1 MTDALEE
8 RDGRLGG
15 FVDGPALEDYA
26 ARYADHFVIQRNEGV
41 VEVRMHT
48 ADRAAVFSRGL
59 LNAWGQLLRDV
70 GADRENEVLILT
82 GTGRQWIAGFDPG
95 SFAQAM
101 STWHSDVLYEHYID
115 GIKLLERLA
124 FDIDIPTI
132 AAINGPG
139 PRQELALM
147 CDLRLCAEDTVIA
160 DGNFVA
166 GSVPGDGMHLVLQE
180 LLGPKRAAQM
190 VYTGEQIDAA
200 TALRLGLVNEVLPP
214 DQVMTRAREI
224 AAAIMAKPRTARR
237 LTHAVIQRPW
247 QQRIVEDLRGGYA
260 HQLLASSH

>member
-1 MTDALEE
+1 
-8 RDGRLGG
+8 
-15 FVDGPALEDYA
+15 
-26 ARYADHFVIQRNEGV
+26 
-41 VEVRMHT
+41 MHT

-237 LTHAVIQRPW
+237 LTHAVINDPGNSGSSRTCAAGTLTNSLPAAAKHRARTRIGQRVRLSSFETARSPGAT
-247 QQRIVEDLRGGYA
+247 LRWANAQPARVRFWG
-260 HQLLASSH
+260 

>member
-8 RDGRLGG
+8 RDERLGG
-15 FVDGPALEDYA
+15 FVDGPAFEDYA
-26 ARYADHFVIQRNEGV
+26 AKYADHFVIQRKEGV
-41 VEVRMHT
+41 AEVRMHT
-48 ADRAAVFSRGL
+48 GDRAAVFSRGL
-59 LNAWGQLLRDV
+59 LNAWGQLLRDL

-82 GTGRQWIAGFDPG
+82 GTGRHWIAGFDPM

-101 STWHSDVLYEHYID
+101 STWHSDVLYEHYVD

-132 AAINGPG
+132 AAINRPG

-147 CDLRLCAEDTVIA
+147 CDLTLCADDTVIA
-160 DGNFVA
+160 DGNFMA
-166 GSVPGDGMHLVLQE
+166 GLVPGDGMHLVLQE
-180 LLGPKRAAQM
+180 LLGPKRAAQI
-190 VYTGEQIDAA
+190 VYTGEHIDAA

-247 QQRIVEDLRGGYA
+247 QRRIVEDLRGGYA
-260 HQLLASSH
+260 HQLLASSR